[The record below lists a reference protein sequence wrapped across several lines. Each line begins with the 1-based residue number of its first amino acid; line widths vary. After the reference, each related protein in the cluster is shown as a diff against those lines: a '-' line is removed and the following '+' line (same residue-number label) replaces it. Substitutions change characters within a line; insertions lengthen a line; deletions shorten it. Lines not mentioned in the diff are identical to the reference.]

1 MPAVHKLSMMHDMQC
16 ITAKHAVMVN
26 VESNEHNTGYA
37 SKNGLLQGI
46 TALLAYAKNTSAYGE
61 S

>member
-1 MPAVHKLSMMHDMQC
+1 MQC